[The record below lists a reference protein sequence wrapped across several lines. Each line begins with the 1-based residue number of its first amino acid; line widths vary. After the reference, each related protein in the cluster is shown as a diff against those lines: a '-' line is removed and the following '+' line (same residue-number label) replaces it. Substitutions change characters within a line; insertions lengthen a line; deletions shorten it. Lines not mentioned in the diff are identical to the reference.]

1 MSRTS
6 TRKVRSASRAS
17 AARSVKRRRSRTPK
31 PRRGWL
37 RRRGVGRGRKKGGR
51 RRFVWLG
58 LAVVVGL
65 ALGYGVANR
74 DELEETLR
82 EVTLPLRHEDVIR
95 QEAADH
101 DVPADLIAAVI
112 YAESRFR
119 DQTSS
124 AGARGL
130 MQITPATAEIIAEL
144 SQGTAF
150 EQSDLADPD
159 VNIAYGSFYLR
170 HLLDKFDGNEV
181 AALAAYNAGETNVA
195 AWGGPDLGLDDI
207 RFPETREYVEDVQDK
222 REDYR
227 SHYGDELGLD

>member
-1 MSRTS
+1 M
-6 TRKVRSASRAS
+6 
-17 AARSVKRRRSRTPK
+17 
-31 PRRGWL
+31 
-37 RRRGVGRGRKKGGR
+37 
-51 RRFVWLG
+51 
-58 LAVVVGL
+58 VVGL

-74 DELEETLR
+74 DELEETIL

-95 QEAADH
+95 HEAGDH
-101 DVPADLIAAVI
+101 NVPADLIAAVI

-144 SQGTAF
+144 SRGTTF

-170 HLLDKFDGNEV
+170 HLLDKFDDNEV

-195 AWGGPDLGLDDI
+195 AWGGAELELDDI
-207 RFPETREYVEDVQDK
+207 QFPETRDYVEDVQDK